1 MDNKLLVFMLKFH
14 QNLGESIIIFMGALT
29 RIKMKAIA
37 LFSGGLDS
45 TLAMKLIIDQ
55 GIDVVAVNI
64 NTGFGSTKDR
74 REHMESMC
82 RQVGAELKIVNI
94 EDEYLQDVLF
104 SPKHGYGKN
113 FNPCIDCHAKMFS
126 VAKRIMEDEGAS
138 FLISGEVMGQRPMSQ
153 NKDALQT
160 VVQDGDVEGLL
171 LRPMSAKAL
180 KPTIPEEKGWVD
192 REKLEGI
199 IGRSR
204 DRQLELAKEIGL
216 EDFESPGGGCLLT
229 DENFGKK
236 MFDYVKHEND
246 FEVKDIPVMKF
257 GRHLRLPNGAKLVVG
272 RNKDENGFLQDIDN
286 DKYYHLKTIGIP
298 GPHGLLS
305 KSASDEDKSL
315 ATRIMLTYT
324 KANQDEKYTISFDEV
339 EQDGSPFET
348 REEANRYNIL

>member
-1 MDNKLLVFMLKFH
+1 
-14 QNLGESIIIFMGALT
+14 
-29 RIKMKAIA
+29 MKAIA

-64 NTGFGSTKDR
+64 STGFGSTKDR
-74 REHMESMC
+74 HEHMQSMC
-82 RQVGAELKIVNI
+82 DQVGAELKIIDI
-94 EDEYLQDVLF
+94 ENEYLQDVLF

-113 FNPCIDCHAKMFS
+113 FNPCIDCHAKMFA
-126 VAKRIMEDEGAS
+126 VAKRIMEAEGAS

-160 VVQDGDVEGLL
+160 VLEDGDVDGLL

-180 KPTIPEEKGWVD
+180 KPTIAEEKGWVD

-236 MFDYVKHEND
+236 MFDYIAHEND

-257 GRHLRLPNGAKLVVG
+257 GRHLRLPDGAKLVVG
-272 RNKDENGFLQDIDN
+272 RNKDENGHLQDIDN
-286 DKYYHLKTIGIP
+286 DKYTHLKTVGIP

-305 KSASDEDKSL
+305 KSASKSDKAL
-315 ATRIMLTYT
+315 AGRIMLAYT
-324 KANQDEKYTISFDEV
+324 KAIPEDNYSISYDGVEEKTSALA
-339 EQDGSPFET
+339 S
-348 REEANRYNIL
+348 REEANKYNIL